1 MSQTFKSRVDKDI
14 LFDFLKLNCEKTEK
28 YYVFNLTSYKRGEL
42 NDSNNAFLESLK
54 QYYHKA
60 KLFYLE
66 RKHTYSGLCTV
77 IRQLCKA
84 HSILYSTKVVYSK
97 SKYNIPYFIYF

>member
-66 RKHTYSGLCTV
+66 RKHTYSGLCT
-77 IRQLCKA
+77 ILRQICKA

>member
-1 MSQTFKSRVDKDI
+1 MSQTFKSEVEKDI
-14 LFDFLKLNCEKTEK
+14 LFDFLERNCDKTEK

-42 NDSNNAFLESLK
+42 NDSNNAFLEVLK
-54 QYYHKA
+54 PYYHKA

-66 RKHTYSGLCTV
+66 RKHTYSGVCTV

>member
-54 QYYHKA
+54 PYYHKA

-66 RKHTYSGLCTV
+66 RKHTYSGLCT
-77 IRQLCKA
+77 ILRQICK
-84 HSILYSTKVVYSK
+84 HNSIMFMTKVIYSK
-97 SKYNIPYFIYF
+97 SKYNIPYYIYF

>member
-54 QYYHKA
+54 PYYHKA

-66 RKHTYSGLCTV
+66 RKHTYSGLCT
-77 IRQLCKA
+77 ILRQICKA

>member
-1 MSQTFKSRVDKDI
+1 MSKTFKSRVDKDI

-42 NDSNNAFLESLK
+42 NDTNDAFLDVLK
-54 QYYHKA
+54 PYYHKA

-66 RKHTYSGLCTV
+66 RKRTYSGLCTV

>member
-14 LFDFLKLNCEKTEK
+14 LFDFLEKNCEKTEK
-28 YYVFNLTSYKRGEL
+28 RYIFNLSSYKRGEL
-42 NDSNNAFLESLK
+42 NESNDAFVEILK
-54 QYYHKA
+54 PYYHKA

-66 RKHTYSGLCTV
+66 RKRTYSGLCTI
-77 IRQLCKA
+77 IRQICKT
-84 HSILYSTKVVYSK
+84 HSILFSTKVVYSK

>member
-28 YYVFNLTSYKRGEL
+28 CYVFNLTSYKRGEM
-42 NDSNNAFLESLK
+42 NDSNNAFLEVLK
-54 QYYHKA
+54 PYYHKA

-66 RKHTYSGLCTV
+66 RKCTYSGLCTV
-77 IRQLCKA
+77 IRQICKA